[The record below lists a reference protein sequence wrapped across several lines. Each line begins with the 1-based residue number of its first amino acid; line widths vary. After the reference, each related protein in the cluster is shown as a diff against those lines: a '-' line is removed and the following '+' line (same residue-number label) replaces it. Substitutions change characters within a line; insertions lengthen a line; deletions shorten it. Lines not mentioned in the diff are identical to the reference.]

1 MKDKLFLDT
10 NVILDLLGER
20 QPFYEPAA
28 KLLTLADKGQ
38 INLVASAL
46 SFSTLFYLLSRFE
59 DVEIIKEKLRKFK
72 VLVETADLND
82 RIIEKGLVSE
92 FSDFEDALQYHCAL
106 ETDCKIIITRDL
118 KGFKGSVLPVLSPVE
133 YLKSLSS
140 N

>member
-20 QPFYEPAA
+20 QQFYEPAA
-28 KLLTLADKGQ
+28 KILSLADKGQ

-46 SFSTLFYLLSRFE
+46 SFSTIFYLLSRFE
-59 DVEIIKEKLRKFK
+59 AVEMVKDKLRKFK
-72 VLVETADLND
+72 VLVETADLTD
-82 RIIEKGLVSE
+82 KIIEKGLVSE
-92 FSDFEDALQYHCAL
+92 FSDFEDALQYHSAL
-106 ETDCKIIITRDL
+106 DAGCKIIITRNF

-140 N
+140 A